1 SEVDTASTS
10 QIQAPIEGVEN
21 WQATRSSDYIKREK
35 AQSDGVTVQEI
46 YNNKTGTLF
55 QRRINAD
62 GSVSPIKISRSG
74 KEFSAKGSTDGES
87 NTPLSNLQSKAAQA
101 IEREFWKPSK
111 EKITGTPKLEVEGK
125 TEFGAFT
132 ETPDGREAVKAMID
146 NPDMEVT
153 VNRLDDNGNEE
164 TISMT
169 ARDWLDYIREQEE
182 IAKDE
187 IQAVR
192 ALASCALKFG
202 SEAA

>member
-1 SEVDTASTS
+1 MSENFGNQV
-10 QIQAPIEGVEN
+10 
-21 WQATRSSDYIKREK
+21 KR
-35 AQSDGVTVQEI
+35 
-46 YNNKTGTLF
+46 
-55 QRRINAD
+55 
-62 GSVSPIKISRSG
+62 
-74 KEFSAKGSTDGES
+74 
-87 NTPLSNLQSKAAQA
+87 
-101 IEREFWKPSK
+101 
-111 EKITGTPKLEVEGK
+111 KITGTPKLEAEGQ

>member
-1 SEVDTASTS
+1 
-10 QIQAPIEGVEN
+10 
-21 WQATRSSDYIKREK
+21 
-35 AQSDGVTVQEI
+35 
-46 YNNKTGTLF
+46 
-55 QRRINAD
+55 
-62 GSVSPIKISRSG
+62 
-74 KEFSAKGSTDGES
+74 
-87 NTPLSNLQSKAAQA
+87 
-101 IEREFWKPSK
+101 
-111 EKITGTPKLEVEGK
+111 
-125 TEFGAFT
+125 
-132 ETPDGREAVKAMID
+132 EAVKAMID